1 MASSLSAEEI
11 IKHFM
16 DIYLAHNLSFTD
28 DASVDPSAIILRILD
43 AISSEQSSF
52 CIDSK

>member
-28 DASVDPSAIILRILD
+28 DASVDTYASLYLESIQNEDCSEEIARI
-43 AISSEQSSF
+43 
-52 CIDSK
+52 